1 MKDEVTYP
9 EFFARFYDVLYAK
22 LRVGEDDHFYLRKI
36 AESKGPVLELGV
48 GTGRFFI
55 DALNSGA
62 DIYGIDVSP
71 EMIHVLKKKL
81 EKKDHHRVQVQD
93 ARVLDLGMKFD
104 LILGPFRVLSHV
116 IETSDQLSLL
126 NQVNKHLNPDGIF
139 IFDLYV
145 PNLSMLLKGINN
157 LTDFDSEYEKGKK
170 LKRIVNMHADLI
182 NQISHVNM
190 KLIWDENNEEVQ
202 KDWNF
207 KMRYFFRFEL
217 EHLIKRSNLELIQ
230 IYGDFKGNGLN
241 SDSKEF
247 IVVCRK
253 GT

>member
-22 LRVGEDDHFYLRKI
+22 LRGGEDDHFYLRKI
-36 AESKGPVLELGV
+36 AQSKGPVLELGV

-55 DALNSGA
+55 DALSSGA
-62 DIYGIDVSP
+62 DIYGVDVSP
-71 EMIHVLKKKL
+71 EMIRVLKKKL

-93 ARVLDLGMKFD
+93 ARIFDLDMKFD

-126 NQVNKHLNPDGIF
+126 NQVNKHLNSDGIF

-157 LTDFDSEYEKGKK
+157 LTDFDNEYEKGKK

-190 KLIWDENNEEVQ
+190 KLIWDENNEEVE

-217 EHLIKRSNLELIQ
+217 EHLIKRSKLELLK
-230 IYGDFKGNGLN
+230 IYGDFKENQLN
-241 SDSKEF
+241 TDSKEF